1 MNEKKFFINVDVI
14 FLVMTRCHK
23 PLSVKSDVHR
33 TCGIGDRTFYTFRE
47 TTYDYAIKESRD
59 FVRDSPSL

>member
-1 MNEKKFFINVDVI
+1 MNEKKFFINVDAI

-33 TCGIGDRTFYTFRE
+33 TCGIEFYF
-47 TTYDYAIKESRD
+47 S
-59 FVRDSPSL
+59 